1 MKTGE
6 IYANLTRKQL
16 VEVMDIDG
24 RKKTVEYRVIEG
36 NEDNRMKVFKC
47 MKTRFE
53 RLYIKSNKFL
63 NF

>member
-1 MKTGE
+1 
-6 IYANLTRKQL
+6 
-16 VEVMDIDG
+16 MDIDG
-24 RKKTVEYRVIEG
+24 KRKTVEYRVIEG

-53 RLYIKSNKFL
+53 RLYVKSNKFL